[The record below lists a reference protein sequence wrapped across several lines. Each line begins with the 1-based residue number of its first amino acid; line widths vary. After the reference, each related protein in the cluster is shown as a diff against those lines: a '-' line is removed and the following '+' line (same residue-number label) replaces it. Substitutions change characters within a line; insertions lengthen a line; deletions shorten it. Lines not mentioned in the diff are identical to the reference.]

1 LAQWSLDLGRIAKI
15 GGFPLDLALGAAPIR
30 IAVSQFRGD
39 SVNSSAQFLNPAEA
53 ARRLGVSAKALRLY
67 EARGLIAPVR
77 TAAGWRAY
85 GPDEMARVAEI
96 AALREL
102 GLSLAQVARVLD
114 GDSKSLEPALAAHQA
129 ALEGRVHQLAGAVDK
144 VRRLRADLAG
154 GRAPAPSELARLLKP
169 ASSFSV
175 AFELAFDLA
184 FDLPWPWG
192 GERFELQD
200 IRALNYIIGPLG
212 SGKTQLAKRIAETL
226 PGAAFLG
233 LDRLADG
240 GASAKAHLARDPALK
255 SRVDQTL
262 AWLVEDGATISEA
275 LVCLLAGLETE
286 GPTVLVIDMLEQG
299 LDKATQEAL
308 IARLRRRGSG
318 CPPLFFLTR
327 SSSILDLDAVGN
339 DESIILCPANHSP
352 PTNVRPYP
360 GSPGF
365 EAVAT
370 CLASPEVRARTEGVI
385 AWRPQVA

>member
-1 LAQWSLDLGRIAKI
+1 
-15 GGFPLDLALGAAPIR
+15 
-30 IAVSQFRGD
+30 VSP
-39 SVNSSAQFLNPAEA
+39 SAQFLNPSEA

-102 GLSLAQVARVLD
+102 GLSLAQVARVLE
-114 GDSKSLEPALAAHQA
+114 GCSKSLEPALAAHQA
-129 ALEGRVHQLAGAVDK
+129 ALEGRVHQLVDAVDK
-144 VRRLRADLAG
+144 VRRLRADLTG
-154 GRAPAPSELARLLKP
+154 GRLPAPSELARLLRP

-175 AFELAFDLA
+175 VFDLA

-192 GERFELQD
+192 GERFELHD
-200 IRALNYIIGPLG
+200 IRSLNYIIGPLG

-240 GASAKAHLARDPALK
+240 GASARAQLDRDPALK
-255 SRVDQTL
+255 SRVDRTL

-275 LVCLLAGLETE
+275 LICLLAGLEAE
-286 GPTVLVIDMLEQG
+286 GPTILVVDMLEHG
-299 LDKATQEAL
+299 LDRATQEAL
-308 IARLRRRGSG
+308 IARLRRRGPESR
-318 CPPLFFLTR
+318 PLFFLTR

-360 GSPGF
+360 GFPGF

>member
-1 LAQWSLDLGRIAKI
+1 
-15 GGFPLDLALGAAPIR
+15 
-30 IAVSQFRGD
+30 
-39 SVNSSAQFLNPAEA
+39 VNSSTQFLNPAEA

-114 GDSKSLEPALAAHQA
+114 GDSKSLEPALAAHQV
-129 ALEGRVHQLAGAVDK
+129 ALEGRVHQLVDAVDK
-144 VRRLRADLAG
+144 VRRLRADLSG
-154 GRAPAPSELARLLKP
+154 GRAPAASELARLLRP
-169 ASSFSV
+169 ASNFS
-175 AFELAFDLA
+175 AAFDLA

-200 IRALNYIIGPLG
+200 IRSLNYIIGPLG

-240 GASAKAHLARDPALK
+240 GASARAQLDCDPALK

-286 GPTVLVIDMLEQG
+286 GPAVLVIDMLEQG

-318 CPPLFFLTR
+318 FPPLFFLTR
-327 SSSILDLDAVGN
+327 SSSMLDLDAVGN
-339 DESIILCPANHSP
+339 DETIILCPANHSP
-352 PTNVRPYP
+352 PTNVRPHP
-360 GSPGF
+360 GFPGF

>member
-1 LAQWSLDLGRIAKI
+1 
-15 GGFPLDLALGAAPIR
+15 
-30 IAVSQFRGD
+30 
-39 SVNSSAQFLNPAEA
+39 VNSSAQFLNPAEA

-102 GLSLAQVARVLD
+102 GLSLAQVARVLE
-114 GDSKSLEPALAAHQA
+114 GDAKSLEPALAAHQA
-129 ALEGRVHQLAGAVDK
+129 ALESRVHQLAGAVDK
-144 VRRLRADLAG
+144 VRRLRADLTG
-154 GRAPAPSELARLLKP
+154 GRTLAPSELARLLRP

-175 AFELAFDLA
+175 AFDLA

-200 IRALNYIIGPLG
+200 IRSLNYIIGPLG

-240 GASAKAHLARDPALK
+240 GASARAQLARDPALK

-275 LVCLLAGLETE
+275 LVCLIAGLETE

-299 LDKATQEAL
+299 LDKPTQEAL
-308 IARLRRRGSG
+308 IARLRRRGPG
-318 CPPLFFLTR
+318 FPPLFFLTR

-360 GSPGF
+360 GFPGF